1 VRNFIECMK
10 TRQKPISDVEIG
22 HRSTSA
28 PHLANISLRSGRKVK
43 WDGAKEQ
50 IIGDAEAARRLSKEY
65 RAPWKL
71 IEA

>member
-1 VRNFIECMK
+1 MK

-28 PHLANISLRSGRKVK
+28 PHLGNIALRTGRKIR

-50 IIGDAEAARRLSKEY
+50 IVGDAEASKMLNRPY

-71 IEA
+71 IEI